1 MAEGVAYGRCL
12 TTLLLGL
19 KTGAPEDALRADLV
33 RVRRYA
39 RSEALSLE
47 LSEGT
52 LLIDGGPVDA
62 QASGLK
68 PLTEAMNA
76 HNVAQ
81 IMILEGAVPKELL
94 QLAVL
99 LSRAP
104 ASTDNDATI
113 FEQARDLS
121 LWSVRLVP
129 VPRADDLS
137 TFTEQAREFNALSAD
152 DIGEKAA
159 SIGEKVVADTAS
171 KDSKAVLS
179 GLALLHDA
187 ERNAPDM
194 IKQTTWTVTFDKV
207 ASTAALDLVAQLLP
221 DAGDDSGSVRLVLKR
236 AGDAGAAALIGLLN
250 SADNLTRR
258 RVYFDAIVEMGK
270 GIPMLLEALGA
281 WQWYVVRN
289 AALLLGEMKAV
300 EAEQTLGRVLTHHD
314 ERVRV
319 AVISALTQMGTQTAR
334 ALVQS
339 SIRDHSSEV
348 RRRAVRAYA
357 TPGGGPV
364 SASDLLT
371 AISTEK
377 EPEVQVEILYALG
390 RVASVDAVQ
399 KLIRLCS
406 QSGAADKPVSYRIA
420 AIEALTAARRSSA
433 LPLLRAMLTDPE
445 PTIRATARNLID
457 SVNAM
462 AAGAAR

>member
-12 TTLLLGL
+12 STLLQGL
-19 KTGAPEDALRADLV
+19 KTGAPDTALRADLV

-39 RSEALSLE
+39 RSEALALE
-47 LSEGT
+47 YSDGT
-52 LLIDGGPVDA
+52 LVVDSVPVDA

-68 PLTEAMNA
+68 LLAEAMHA
-76 HNVAQ
+76 HNIVQ

-99 LSRAP
+99 LSRPP
-104 ASTDNDATI
+104 ADADDATI
-113 FEQARDLS
+113 FEQARELS
-121 LWSVRLVP
+121 LWSVLLIP
-129 VPRADDLS
+129 VRRADDMS
-137 TFTEQAREFNALSAD
+137 AFAEQARELNAMPPD
-152 DIGEKAA
+152 DIGDKAED
-159 SIGEKVVADTAS
+159 IAS
-171 KDSKAVLS
+171 KIAADAAAQNAKGVLS

-194 IKQTTWTVTFDKV
+194 IRQATWTVTFDK
-207 ASTAALDLVAQLLP
+207 AATPAALSLVAQQLP
-221 DAGDDSGSVRLVLKR
+221 DAGLESGSARLVLKR
-236 AGDAGAAALIGLLN
+236 AGDQGAAALILLLN
-250 SADNLTRR
+250 AADNLTRR
-258 RVYFDAIVEMGK
+258 RVFFDAIVETRK
-270 GIPMLLEALGA
+270 GISTLLEALGA

-300 EAEQTLGRVLTHHD
+300 EAEAALGRALTHHD
-314 ERVRV
+314 ERVRI
-319 AVISALTQMGTQTAR
+319 AVISALTQLDTPSAR

-339 SIRDHSSEV
+339 CIRDSSAEV

-357 TPGGGPV
+357 TPGSGSV
-364 SASDLLT
+364 SASDLLN
-371 AISTEK
+371 AISTETD
-377 EPEVQVEILYALG
+377 PEVQVEVLYALG

-445 PTIRATARNLID
+445 PTIRATARNLIE

-462 AAGAAR
+462 AAGVSR

>member
-47 LSEGT
+47 ISDGT
-52 LLIDGGPVDA
+52 LLVNGGPVDA

-68 PLTEAMNA
+68 PLTEAMGA

-99 LSRAP
+99 LGRTP
-104 ASTDNDATI
+104 ASTENDPTI
-113 FEQARDLS
+113 FEHARDLS
-121 LWSVRLVP
+121 LWSVRLIP
-129 VPRADDLS
+129 EPRVDDLS
-137 TFTEQAREFNALSAD
+137 TFTEQARELNALTPD
-152 DIGEKAA
+152 DISEKAE
-159 SIGEKVVADTAS
+159 SIGEKIAADTTAG
-171 KDSKAVLS
+171 DAKAVLE
-179 GLALLHDA
+179 GLGLLHDA

-194 IKQTTWTVTFDKV
+194 IKQTTWTVTFDK
-207 ASTAALDLVAQLLP
+207 AATSGALALVAQMLP
-221 DAGDDSGSVRLVLKR
+221 DAGNDSGSVRLVLKR
-236 AGDAGAAALIGLLN
+236 AGDDGAAALIGLLN

-258 RVYFDAIVEMGK
+258 RVFFDAIVEMGK
-270 GIPMLLEALGA
+270 GVPLLLEALGA

-289 AALLLGEMKAV
+289 AALLLGEMKAT

-319 AVISALTQMGTQTAR
+319 AVISALTQIDTPTAR

-357 TPGGGPV
+357 TPGSGSV

-371 AISTEK
+371 AISVEK

-406 QSGAADKPVSYRIA
+406 QSGAIDKPVSYRIA

-445 PTIRATARNLID
+445 PTIRATARNLIE

-462 AAGAAR
+462 AAGASR